1 MNWQQAIVFAI
12 SCSWFCSSAAASAVP
27 ADLQRPS
34 PDWRDQVIY
43 FVLTD
48 RFADGNPA
56 NNDQGAGEF
65 NPASSAHYSGGD
77 LAGIQ
82 QKLDYIQNLGATSL
96 WLTPPVA
103 NQWWSQ
109 KVQYGGYH
117 GYWATDFMAVDAHY
131 GTLADYQQLSKALHQ
146 KGMYLIQDIVVNHTG
161 NFFGYDGPYDANNTA
176 KNFVLYEQGRQA
188 APSQAPFH
196 LVNRLDQAAAKAN
209 IYHWTPPI
217 QDPTVPGQEFRY
229 QLANLADLNTSNPQ
243 VRKALKQSYR
253 FWLEQVGVDAF
264 RIDTAKYVE
273 HDFWF
278 DFLHAPDGIKA
289 KARELGK
296 QQFFTF
302 GEVFEASKP
311 FHNDGEQKLKA
322 FLGSKQKPE
331 LDSVIAFPL
340 YFDINAV
347 LAEGRPPA
355 LLGYRL
361 GEHTQFATP
370 HLLPTFLNNH
380 DTKRF
385 LAAGSVDA
393 FIQAYALLFTIPGIP
408 VIYQGDEQLLEQ
420 SRQAM
425 FAGGFGSAQDQ
436 FLPDSPMYRTIQ
448 SLAKL
453 RFEHKT
459 LSRGNWQLLQADS
472 AAPGVLAYQMT
483 LPLAEKQQLTASGSA
498 SSTPPITEQIVVLM
512 NTADRP
518 VLLANLPLTAKQQI
532 KTTAAKPT
540 RWQLLWQYQYNDGFV
555 DTDTSGRLSLLLPAR
570 AVLVLT
576 PEQQADTVAAAA
588 SVKAAA
594 PSLLFQLQPL
604 PCRQSCTQ
612 DFRLTGKVSQPGV
625 LLQLVKNGG
634 VLPQIQHSD
643 AQGNFSFM
651 VQVQD
656 LGQQQNQLAVY
667 APELHQVSDS
677 LQYQSSVTTAKWQA
691 NKQDALHDDKGP
703 TGKYQQP
710 QQEHSQNQM
719 DIQAVSA
726 KASGANLKLTL
737 KMTQISQFW
746 APANG
751 FDNVHF
757 SIFFSLPQS
766 KLAGARALPG
776 LQTSMPHGKNWQLGH
791 FMFGWGNS
799 VFNANKATEYKTG
812 DKLGAAP
819 KLEVD
824 AKAGVIIVSYQ
835 GQALGIDSW
844 DGAGI
849 YISTW
854 DKTGEGMLRSIQ
866 PEPSPWNFAGASADA
881 PKVLDDIWLE
891 LTPVSAD

>member
-1 MNWQQAIVFAI
+1 MHKIFPALSLLTMMV
-12 SCSWFCSSAAASAVP
+12 AAPLLAES
-27 ADLQRPS
+27 DLQRPS

-77 LAGIQ
+77 LAGIKS
-82 QKLDYIQNLGATSL
+82 KLDYIQHLGATAL

-161 NFFGYDGPYDANNTA
+161 NFFGYNGPYDGKDTA
-176 KNFVLYEQGRQA
+176 KNFELYEKGLQA
-188 APSQAPFH
+188 APSQPPFQ
-196 LVNRLDQAAAKAN
+196 LINRLDPKAAKAN

-217 QDPTVPGQEFRY
+217 SDPTVPGQEFSY

-243 VRKALKQSYR
+243 VRAALKQSYR

-289 KARELGK
+289 KALELGK
-296 QQFFTF
+296 QHFFTF
-302 GEVFEASKP
+302 GEVFEASRV
-311 FHNDGEQKLKA
+311 FDNDGEQKLKA
-322 FLGSKQKPE
+322 FLGNNNKPE
-331 LDSVIAFPL
+331 LDAVIAFPL
-340 YFDINAV
+340 YFEINAV

-355 LLGYRL
+355 QLGYRL
-361 GEHTQFATP
+361 AEHARFPKP
-370 HLLPTFLNNH
+370 HLTPTFLNNH

-385 LAAGSVDA
+385 LAAGSVNA
-393 FIQAYALLFTIPGIP
+393 FIQAYALLFSIPGIP
-408 VIYQGDEQLLEQ
+408 VIYQGDEQLLEH

-425 FAGGFGSAQDQ
+425 FAGGFGTKQNQ
-436 FLPDSPMYRTIQ
+436 FQQHSLMYQKIQ

-453 RFEHKT
+453 RREHKV
-459 LSRGNWQLLQADS
+459 LSRGDWKLLQADTT
-472 AAPGVLAYQMT
+472 APGLLAYQMT
-483 LPLAEKQQLTASGSA
+483 LPQQEKLLLPKSNKA
-498 SSTPPITEQIVVLM
+498 PTEQMVVLI

-518 VLLANLPLTAKQQI
+518 VLLANLPLPAKGAVSKQQS
-532 KTTAAKPT
+532 
-540 RWQLLWQYQYNDGFV
+540 RWQVLWQHQ
-555 DTDTSGRLSLLLPAR
+555 TDISSISTDASGRLTLLLPAR
-570 AVLVLT
+570 AVLVLAPEAEQPDAATT
-576 PEQQADTVAAAA
+576 PIATTASANVAPQPL
-588 SVKAAA
+588 V
-594 PSLLFQLQPL
+594 FQLQRPL
-604 PCRQSCTQ
+604 CSAICSKEFQLQGTVNKP
-612 DFRLTGKVSQPGV
+612 DLA
-625 LLQLVKNGG
+625 LQLVKNGEI
-634 VLPQIQHSD
+634 LPELQHSD
-643 AQGNFSFM
+643 KQGNFTF
-651 VQVQD
+651 QVKVHD
-656 LGQQQNQLAVY
+656 LGEQQNQLAVY
-667 APELHQVSDS
+667 AADVQQVSDS
-677 LQYQSSVTTAKWQA
+677 LHYQSRVTAAQWQTT
-691 NKQDALHDDKGP
+691 KQDAANDDHGP
-703 TGKYQQP
+703 TGHYQQP
-710 QQEHSQNQM
+710 QQQHSQQQL
-719 DIQAVSA
+719 DIRAVEA
-726 KASGANLKLTL
+726 KAAGANLEL
-737 KMTQISQFW
+737 KIQMAQISQFW

-757 SIFFSLPQS
+757 AIFFHLP
-766 KLAGARALPG
+766 KAGNLPSAQLLPG
-776 LQTSMPHGKNWQLGH
+776 LNSQMPPGKIWQLGH

-799 VFNANKATEYKTG
+799 VFNAKNATAQQTG

-819 KLEVD
+819 QLEVD
-824 AKAGVIIVSYQ
+824 AKAGVITVRYQ
-835 GQALGIDSW
+835 GQALGISNW

-854 DKTGEGMLRSIQ
+854 DKTGEGLLRSIA
-866 PEPSPWNFAGASADA
+866 PEPSPWNFSGAPANA
-881 PKVLDDIWLE
+881 AKVLDDIWLE
-891 LTPVSAD
+891 LTAVKAK